1 MKMFNQSWTW
11 AKLNIGQKKD
21 KTKTLLNH
29 LQKCLKIS
37 TRQKFEK
44 NISLLLMQIWLS
56 NLLKLNCNK
65 KKTLQKL

>member
-44 NISLLLMQIWLS
+44 NISLYS
-56 NLLKLNCNK
+56 NSFTYANLTFKLPK
-65 KKTLQKL
+65 A